1 LEHLANK
8 GINESGNV
16 ALELVIAVALAVT
29 FIMPSVEMVSQVYKS
44 KTELIESLSVIART
58 FQTSPY
64 ELIEENMEYVRTLLQ
79 RESKRDLRVFIKFK
93 RNFDGRLSSVTA
105 KAVIRTDV
113 VGFSKLSETRIV
125 KRATFVP

>member
-1 LEHLANK
+1 MEHLANK

-16 ALELVIAVALAVT
+16 ALELVIAVALTVT

-79 RESKRDLRVFIKFK
+79 RESKRDLRIFMKFK
-93 RNFDGRLSSVTA
+93 RNYDGRLSSVTA
-105 KAVIRTDV
+105 KAVVRTDV

>member
-1 LEHLANK
+1 MEHLANK

-16 ALELVIAVALAVT
+16 ALELVIAVALTVT
-29 FIMPSVEMVSQVYKS
+29 FIMPSAEMVSQVYRS
-44 KTELIESLSVIART
+44 KTELIESLSVITRT

-79 RESKRDLRVFIKFK
+79 RESKRDLRIFMKFTQ
-93 RNFDGRLSSVTA
+93 NSEGRISSVTA
-105 KAVIRTDV
+105 KAVIKTDV
-113 VGFSKLSETRIV
+113 VGLSKLSETRIV

>member
-16 ALELVIAVALAVT
+16 ALELVIAVALTVT

-79 RESKRDLRVFIKFK
+79 RESKRDLRIFMKFK
-93 RNFDGRLSSVTA
+93 RNYDGRLSSVTA
-105 KAVIRTDV
+105 KAVVRTDV

>member
-1 LEHLANK
+1 MEHLANK

-16 ALELVIAVALAVT
+16 ALELVIAVALTVT

-79 RESKRDLRVFIKFK
+79 RESKRDLRIFMKFK
-93 RNFDGRLSSVTA
+93 RNYDGRLSSVTA

>member
-1 LEHLANK
+1 MEHLANK

-79 RESKRDLRVFIKFK
+79 RESKRDLRIFMKFK
-93 RNFDGRLSSVTA
+93 RNYDGRLSSVTA

>member
-16 ALELVIAVALAVT
+16 ALELVIAVALTVT

-79 RESKRDLRVFIKFK
+79 RESKRDLRIFMKFK
-93 RNFDGRLSSVTA
+93 RNYDGRLSSVTA

>member
-1 LEHLANK
+1 
-8 GINESGNV
+8 
-16 ALELVIAVALAVT
+16 
-29 FIMPSVEMVSQVYKS
+29 
-44 KTELIESLSVIART
+44 

-105 KAVIRTDV
+105 KAVIKTDV

>member
-1 LEHLANK
+1 MEHLANK

>member
-1 LEHLANK
+1 MEHLANK

-16 ALELVIAVALAVT
+16 ALELVIAVALTVT

-79 RESKRDLRVFIKFK
+79 RESKRDLRIFLKFT

-105 KAVIRTDV
+105 KAVIKTDV
-113 VGFSKLSETRIV
+113 IGFSKLSETRIV

>member
-1 LEHLANK
+1 MEHLANK

-16 ALELVIAVALAVT
+16 ALELVIAVALTVT
-29 FIMPSVEMVSQVYKS
+29 FIMPSAEMVSQVYRG

>member
-16 ALELVIAVALAVT
+16 ALELVIAVALTVT

-79 RESKRDLRVFIKFK
+79 RESKRDLRIFLKFT

-105 KAVIRTDV
+105 KAVIKTDV
-113 VGFSKLSETRIV
+113 IGFSKLSETRIV

>member
-1 LEHLANK
+1 MEHLANK
-8 GINESGNV
+8 RINESGNV
-16 ALELVIAVALAVT
+16 ALELVIAVALTVT
-29 FIMPSVEMVSQVYKS
+29 FIMPSAEMVSQVYKS

-64 ELIEENMEYVRTLLQ
+64 ELIEENMEYVRILLQ
-79 RESKRDLRVFIKFK
+79 RESKRDLRIFLKFT

-105 KAVIRTDV
+105 KAVIKTDV
-113 VGFSKLSETRIV
+113 VGLSKLSETRIV

>member
-79 RESKRDLRVFIKFK
+79 RESKRDLRIFMKFK
-93 RNFDGRLSSVTA
+93 RNYDGRLSSVTA

>member
-1 LEHLANK
+1 MEHLANK

-16 ALELVIAVALAVT
+16 ALELVIAVALTVT
-29 FIMPSVEMVSQVYKS
+29 FIMPSAEMVSQVYKS

-79 RESKRDLRVFIKFK
+79 RESKRDLRIFMKFK
-93 RNFDGRLSSVTA
+93 RNYDGRLSSVTA